1 MIDPSDEVVAV
12 QPPIGDHRL
21 LGDGWSTALIRPDA
35 SVDWWCAPAID
46 SPPLLWQLLD
56 VNGPTARWHGAE
68 AMSTS
73 EDVAGPGLRTTVTIG
88 GAPVELLDGLL
99 HLTTGTVLVRL
110 ARAGGEPVAVEHRI
124 ELGGFEGEAV
134 SWDATGAGDVDGLAV
149 TITGHGDTVVSG
161 ATARTALHA
170 VAGEWRGVLVSV
182 GEANPPTVAQAAS
195 AIEGAITSTGEFAT
209 TCRLPGH
216 GAELGVKALAVLTA
230 CTAAPSGAVVA
241 SPTTS
246 LPEVVGGDRQFD
258 YRYCWQRD
266 SAQAVAVASMLG
278 KGAAAAELLQFLSA
292 LGPDRL
298 LESPMFDIR
307 GGDVPA
313 ERELV
318 GRSGWRGSR
327 PVRVGNGAADQV
339 QHDILGL
346 VLEAIETYSTE
357 GGVLRLSDWAIVV
370 AFADRA
376 LEEPGPSNGI
386 WELREPAMVVSA
398 DIGRWIAL
406 DRAGALVARH
416 RPRWTVRRR
425 RWSQAADETRH
436 RVVEAV
442 RDDGG
447 LPRVYGDDGHDASAL
462 LAVMYGLIEPDDPR
476 AAALVDATIAALGEG
491 PFMRRYGTEV
501 DDGFSPGEG
510 AFVPCSWWAVSA
522 LAITD
527 RHDEARERASAMLD
541 ALGGL
546 QSEEVEPLTGELLG
560 NVPLVWSHSEA
571 ARAMV
576 ILDRTCPSDSSHERR
591 SPGLSA

>member
-1 MIDPSDEVVAV
+1 MIDPFDEVVVA

-35 SVDWWCAPAID
+35 TIDWWCAPAID

-56 VNGPTARWHGAE
+56 VHGPTSRWHGAE
-68 AMSTS
+68 AVSTS
-73 EDVAGPGLRTTVTIG
+73 DDVAGPGLRTTVNIG
-88 GAPVELLDGLL
+88 GVQLELLDGLL
-99 HLTTGTVLVRL
+99 HPTTGTVLVRL
-110 ARAGGEPVAVEHRI
+110 VRAVGEPVAVEHRM

-134 SWDATGAGDVDGLAV
+134 SWDADAAGCADGLAV
-149 TITGHGDTVVSG
+149 TITGHGDTVAIG
-161 ATARTALHA
+161 ATARTVLHA
-170 VAGEWRGVLVSV
+170 VPSEWRGVLVTV
-182 GEANPPTVAQAAS
+182 GETDRPTVVEAAS
-195 AIEGAITSTGEFAT
+195 TVESAITTADEFAS
-209 TCRLPGH
+209 TCRLPDH
-216 GAELGVKALAVLTA
+216 GPELSVRALAVLTA
-230 CTAAPSGAVVA
+230 CTAVASGAVVA
-241 SPTTS
+241 SPTSS
-246 LPEVVGGDRQFD
+246 LPEVIGGDRQFD

-278 KGAAAAELLQFLSA
+278 KEEAAAALLQFLSG
-292 LGPDRL
+292 LGPERL
-298 LESPMFDIR
+298 LESPVFDI
-307 GGDVPA
+307 GGNDIPA
-313 ERELV
+313 ERELL

-339 QHDILGL
+339 QHDVLGL
-346 VLEAIETYSTE
+346 VLEAIETYSAE
-357 GGVLRLSDWAIVV
+357 GATLRRSDWAIVT

-376 LEEPGPSNGI
+376 VQEPGPSNGI

-406 DRAGALVARH
+406 DRASALVARH
-416 RPRWTVRRR
+416 RHRWTGRRR
-425 RWSQAADETRH
+425 RWARAADEAR
-436 RVVEAV
+436 RKVVDAL
-442 RDDGG
+442 RSDGG
-447 LPRVYGDDGHDASAL
+447 LPRVYGDHGHDASAL

-476 AAALVDATIAALGEG
+476 ATALVDATVAALGEG

-522 LAITD
+522 LAITG